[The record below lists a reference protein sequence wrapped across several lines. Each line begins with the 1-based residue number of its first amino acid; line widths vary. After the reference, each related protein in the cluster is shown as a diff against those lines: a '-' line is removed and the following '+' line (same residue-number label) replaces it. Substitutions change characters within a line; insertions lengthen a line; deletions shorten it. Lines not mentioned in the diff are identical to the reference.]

1 MKLCDIW
8 RVLRPGKY
16 DFYVLICVLTMVN
29 RRFYVNLNNSWNFKR
44 KAVQFFCS
52 WRKLNY
58 GRRMLDCLA
67 WAPYTQEIHSYFASN
82 GKFVT
87 SLNKVLLVTFLLLF
101 IHSFQVA
108 SDFSVNPTKP
118 Y

>member
-1 MKLCDIW
+1 MQSCAIFLFVEEIE
-8 RVLRPGKY
+8 LRPKN
-16 DFYVLICVLTMVN
+16 V
-29 RRFYVNLNNSWNFKR
+29 
-44 KAVQFFCS
+44 
-52 WRKLNY
+52 
-58 GRRMLDCLA
+58 DCIA
-67 WAPYTQEIHSYFASN
+67 WAPYTQDIHSYFASN

-87 SLNKVLLVTFLLLF
+87 SLNKVLLVIFLLLF

>member
-1 MKLCDIW
+1 
-8 RVLRPGKY
+8 
-16 DFYVLICVLTMVN
+16 
-29 RRFYVNLNNSWNFKR
+29 
-44 KAVQFFCS
+44 
-52 WRKLNY
+52 
-58 GRRMLDCLA
+58 MLDCIA

-87 SLNKVLLVTFLLLF
+87 SLNKVLLVIFLLLF

-118 Y
+118 YLKKNCKLIFLELWKYFE

>member
-1 MKLCDIW
+1 MCSNYGLTE
-8 RVLRPGKY
+8 
-16 DFYVLICVLTMVN
+16 DFMLIEITLGI
-29 RRFYVNLNNSWNFKR
+29 LKR

-58 GRRMLDCLA
+58 GRRRMLDCIA

-87 SLNKVLLVTFLLLF
+87 SLDKGLLVIFLLLF
-101 IHSFQVA
+101 IHSF
-108 SDFSVNPTKP
+108 
-118 Y
+118 

>member
-1 MKLCDIW
+1 MCSNYGLTE
-8 RVLRPGKY
+8 
-16 DFYVLICVLTMVN
+16 DFMLI
-29 RRFYVNLNNSWNFKR
+29 YSWNFKR

-58 GRRMLDCLA
+58 GRRMLDCIA
-67 WAPYTQEIHSYFASN
+67 WAPYKQEIHSYFASN

-87 SLNKVLLVTFLLLF
+87 SLNKVLLVIFLLLF

>member
-1 MKLCDIW
+1 
-8 RVLRPGKY
+8 
-16 DFYVLICVLTMVN
+16 
-29 RRFYVNLNNSWNFKR
+29 
-44 KAVQFFCS
+44 
-52 WRKLNY
+52 
-58 GRRMLDCLA
+58 MLDCIA

-87 SLNKVLLVTFLLLF
+87 SLNKLVIFLLLF

-118 Y
+118 SVLKKICIFLELWKYFE

>member
-1 MKLCDIW
+1 
-8 RVLRPGKY
+8 
-16 DFYVLICVLTMVN
+16 
-29 RRFYVNLNNSWNFKR
+29 
-44 KAVQFFCS
+44 
-52 WRKLNY
+52 
-58 GRRMLDCLA
+58 MLDCIA

-108 SDFSVNPTKP
+108 SDFSVNPTEP
-118 Y
+118 YLKKNCIFLELWKYFE

>member
-1 MKLCDIW
+1 
-8 RVLRPGKY
+8 
-16 DFYVLICVLTMVN
+16 
-29 RRFYVNLNNSWNFKR
+29 
-44 KAVQFFCS
+44 
-52 WRKLNY
+52 
-58 GRRMLDCLA
+58 MLDCI
-67 WAPYTQEIHSYFASN
+67 APYTQEIHLYFASN

-87 SLNKVLLVTFLLLF
+87 SLNKVFVSKYLLVILLLPF

>member
-1 MKLCDIW
+1 
-8 RVLRPGKY
+8 
-16 DFYVLICVLTMVN
+16 
-29 RRFYVNLNNSWNFKR
+29 
-44 KAVQFFCS
+44 
-52 WRKLNY
+52 
-58 GRRMLDCLA
+58 MLDCIE

-87 SLNKVLLVTFLLLF
+87 SLNKVLLVIFLLLF

-118 Y
+118 YSKIFCIFLELWKYFE

>member
-1 MKLCDIW
+1 
-8 RVLRPGKY
+8 
-16 DFYVLICVLTMVN
+16 
-29 RRFYVNLNNSWNFKR
+29 
-44 KAVQFFCS
+44 
-52 WRKLNY
+52 
-58 GRRMLDCLA
+58 MLDCIA

-87 SLNKVLLVTFLLLF
+87 SLNKVLLVIFLLLF

-118 Y
+118 YLKKKLSIFRALEIF

>member
-1 MKLCDIW
+1 M
-8 RVLRPGKY
+8 
-16 DFYVLICVLTMVN
+16 
-29 RRFYVNLNNSWNFKR
+29 
-44 KAVQFFCS
+44 QFFCFVE
-52 WRKLNY
+52 
-58 GRRMLDCLA
+58 
-67 WAPYTQEIHSYFASN
+67 EIELRPKDARLYCVGSVHATYFASN

-87 SLNKVLLVTFLLLF
+87 SLNKVLLVIFLLLF